1 MSQKR
6 LLMIVIATMVLLA
19 GCAAKPAKVDGENS
33 YTSLY
38 DGEMGVVHN
47 AASDEITADEALVH
61 AHQALLEGDTD
72 QALFEYVRALE
83 LGNGD
88 EDAEILA
95 KIGDIHTS
103 SGHPFLAVQAY
114 SMSLKLDPYHFDALE
129 GLGLMQVR
137 QHQYDQAKENLSAVI
152 AAEPGRWR
160 AHNGLGILAD
170 FENDYAMAADHYRQA
185 LEIYP
190 SSPQLYNNLGYSE
203 YLSGNWGQALVSFHT
218 ALGYDR
224 TFNSVWHNIG
234 LVHARQGR
242 YEDAE
247 RAYRR
252 VMGRPEAYNN
262 IGYLCLIQKDY
273 ENAETYLRQAIKLSP
288 SYYVKANENLE
299 RLAKLRNKR
308 GR

>member
-103 SGHPFLAVQAY
+103 SGHPFLAVRAY

-152 AAEPGRWR
+152 IAEPRRWR

-299 RLAKLRNKR
+299 RLAKLRNRAK
-308 GR
+308 

>member
-1 MSQKR
+1 MAQKR
-6 LLMIVIATMVLLA
+6 LLMTVFGITVLLA
-19 GCAAKPAKVDGENS
+19 GCAATPAKVAGENS

-47 AASDEITADEALVH
+47 AASDEITAEEALVN
-61 AHQALLEGDTD
+61 AHQALLKGDTD

-88 EDAEILA
+88 QDAKILA
-95 KIGDIHTS
+95 KIGDIHAS
-103 SGHPFLAVQAY
+103 SGHPFLAIQAY
-114 SMSLKLDPYHFDALE
+114 SMSLKLDPNHYDALE

-152 AAEPGRWR
+152 NAEPGRWR
-160 AHNGLGILAD
+160 AHDGLGILAD
-170 FENDYAMAADHYRQA
+170 LENDYVVAADHYRQA

-203 YLSGNWGQALVSFHT
+203 YLSGNWDQALVSFHT
-218 ALGYDR
+218 ALGHDR
-224 TFNSVWHNIG
+224 KFDSVWHNIG

-252 VMGRPEAYNN
+252 VMGRAEAYNN

-273 ENAETYLRQAIKLSP
+273 KNAEIYLRQAIKLSP

-299 RLAKLRNKR
+299 QLAKLRNKR

>member
-1 MSQKR
+1 MAQKR
-6 LLMIVIATMVLLA
+6 LLMIVLGMAVILA
-19 GCAAKPAKVDGENS
+19 GCAATPAKVTKEKS
-33 YTSLY
+33 YSSLY

-47 AASDEITADEALVH
+47 AASDEITAEEALVS
-61 AHQALLEGDTD
+61 ARQALLEGDTD

-88 EDAEILA
+88 QDAEILA
-95 KIGDIHTS
+95 KIGAIHSS
-103 SGHPFLAVQAY
+103 SGHPFLAVRAY
-114 SMSLKLDPYHFDALE
+114 SMSLKLDPNNYGALE
-129 GLGLMQVR
+129 GLGLMQLR
-137 QHQYDQAKENLSAVI
+137 QHHYDQAKENLSAVI
-152 AAEPGRWR
+152 TADPGRWR

-185 LEIYP
+185 LEIHP

-203 YLSGNWGQALVSFHT
+203 YLAGNWDQALVNFRK
-218 ALGYDR
+218 ALGYDSK
-224 TFNSVWHNIG
+224 FDSVWHNIG
-234 LVHARQGR
+234 LVYARQGR

-252 VMGRPEAYNN
+252 VMERPEAYNN

-273 ENAETYLRQAIKLSP
+273 ENAESYLRQAIKLSP

-299 RLAKLRNKR
+299 QLVKLRNKAK
-308 GR
+308 